1 MVDRRSA
8 ALRRKADKSAGI
20 SSNPAIAARQK
31 AAASMKRAGVQSLSG
46 LSGAQGQVAR
56 FKTEQNN
63 LRNEYNDTNTSE
75 ERKAEIVQDL
85 RGVSRDL
92 NNANRAAAI
101 NYVIR
106 TQGPGAV
113 LPGGG
118 LMGTD
123 AGQAFQDYRQ
133 QFRNNQ
139 GVFKA
144 QDPDLFKAVH
154 PNRATQLLTGV
165 GQAYKALSPM
175 GLIRNIGKISK
186 GEPLFEIESMKRNV
200 SESPS
205 RFKNFYSAYMKT
217 QNDKI
222 KDLVNKEADKVPLDP
237 GFTDATNILIDDTP
251 VSLVD
256 DVDVTT
262 GAIDNVDTI
271 TERFDPL
278 RQEEIARREGLEA
291 AAKEADLQRRFD
303 EKFDENYEQDVLGMD
318 RTADQEEDDDLNLTN
333 LYSLTQEPTI
343 TDDLVAGA
351 FEERDDVPGQTTEGI
366 REQIDINTADPNVDI
381 MTSDAFMGSDTF
393 PAGGVDRNLPDSF
406 YNTGLDMVGD
416 TAFPNTPGSQT
427 ALETIGGTGFPTMRF
442 NFAKGGSPEVF
453 NVLKLI
459 NDTMNDGQE

>member
-1 MVDRRSA
+1 MAKRKQYTGREA
-8 ALRRKADKSAGI
+8 ALATLRGASKFVPAATTNKNIQARKQAAG
-20 SSNPAIAARQK
+20 
-31 AAASMKRAGVQSLSG
+31 SMKKAGVQSLSG

-56 FKTEQNN
+56 FKTEQKN
-63 LRNEYNDTNTSE
+63 LRKQYNDPNTSE

-113 LPGGG
+113 TPDGG

-139 GVFKA
+139 GAFKS

-154 PNRATQLLTGV
+154 PNKAMQALSGL
-165 GQAYKALSPM
+165 GQAYGALSP
-175 GLIRNIGKISK
+175 LNLVKNIDKVK
-186 GEPLFEIESMKRNV
+186 RGEPLFEMQSMKKNI

-205 RFKNFYSAYMKT
+205 RFKDFYSAYMKT

-222 KDLVNKEADKVPLDP
+222 KDLVNKEADQTPLDP
-237 GFTDATNILIDDTP
+237 GFERLIDDTP
-251 VSLVD
+251 INVVD
-256 DVDVTT
+256 D
-262 GAIDNVDTI
+262 VDTI

-291 AAKEADLQRRFD
+291 AAKEDDLQRRFD
-303 EKFDENYEQDVLGMD
+303 EKFDENFEQDVLGMD

-333 LYSLTQEPTI
+333 IYSLTQEPTI

-351 FEERDDVPGQTTEGI
+351 FEERDDAPGQTTQGI

-381 MTSDAFMGSDTF
+381 MTSDAFMGDDTF
-393 PAGGVDRNLPDSF
+393 PAGVVDRNFPDSF
-406 YNTGLDMVGD
+406 YDTGLEMVGD
-416 TAFPNTPGSQT
+416 KAFPTTPGSQT
-427 ALETIGGTGFPTMRF
+427 ALETIGGTGFPTMRY

-453 NVLKLI
+453 DVLKLI

>member
-1 MVDRRSA
+1 MAKKEKITGRSA
-8 ALRRKADKSAGI
+8 AAGKIATKSPTFDRPDIDARR
-20 SSNPAIAARQK
+20 R
-31 AAASMKRAGVQSLSG
+31 AAASMKQAGVQSLSG

-56 FKTEQNN
+56 FKTEQNK
-63 LRNEYNDTNTSE
+63 LRNEYNDKNTSE

-139 GVFKA
+139 GDFKA

-154 PNRATQLLTGV
+154 PNRAMQALSGI

-175 GLIRNIGKISK
+175 GLVRNAGKILR
-186 GEPLFEIESMKRNV
+186 GEPLFEIESMKRNT

-205 RFKNFYSAYMKT
+205 RFKDFYSAYIKT

-222 KDLVNKEADKVPLDP
+222 KDLNNQAGDAVPMDP
-237 GFTDATNILIDDTP
+237 GFQRLIDDTP
-251 VSLVD
+251 VSVVD
-256 DVDVTT
+256 DVD
-262 GAIDNVDTI
+262 AITK
-271 TERFDPL
+271 RFDPL
-278 RQEEIARREGLEA
+278 RNMEDAQAQQDAMAMFGFKNPTA
-291 AAKEADLQRRFD
+291 
-303 EKFDENYEQDVLGMD
+303 EQFISTSMKSQFPPNIDVDGED
-318 RTADQEEDDDLNLTN
+318 INEDTTADQEEDDDLNLTN
-333 LYSLTQEPTI
+333 IYSLTQEPTI

-351 FEERDDVPGQTTEGI
+351 FEGEPGQTTEGI

-406 YNTGLDMVGD
+406 YPDTDLDLTDPNQKRAFD
-416 TAFPNTPGSQT
+416 TLN
-427 ALETIGGTGFPTMRF
+427 R
-442 NFAKGGSPEVF
+442 AKGGSVDVF

-459 NDTMNDGQE
+459 NDTMNDGQT

>member
-1 MVDRRSA
+1 MTARDKAIARQAGVKVDMPKGIADRR
-8 ALRRKADKSAGI
+8 
-20 SSNPAIAARQK
+20 
-31 AAASMKRAGVQSLSG
+31 AAAATMKQSGVQSLSG

-56 FKTEQNN
+56 FKTEQNE
-63 LRNEYNDTNTSE
+63 LRKQYNDPKTSE
-75 ERKAEIVQDL
+75 ERKEEIVQDL

-139 GVFKA
+139 GAFKS
-144 QDPDLFKAVH
+144 QDPDLFKEVH
-154 PNRATQLLTGV
+154 PNRLLQLASGI

-175 GLIRNIGKISK
+175 GLVRNAGKILR
-186 GEPLFEIESMKRNV
+186 GEPLFEIESMKRNT

-205 RFKNFYSAYMKT
+205 RFKDFYSAYMKT

-222 KDLVNKEADKVPLDP
+222 KDLVNKEADQVPLDP
-237 GFTDATNILIDDTP
+237 GFQRLIDDTP
-251 VSLVD
+251 VSIVD

-262 GAIDNVDTI
+262 GAMDDVDTI
-271 TERFDPL
+271 TQRFDPL
-278 RQEEIARREGLEA
+278 RQEEEARRKELETQA
-291 AAKEADLQRRFD
+291 RFD
-303 EKFDENYEQDVLGMD
+303 NLIDTINADDGRLSPNVD
-318 RTADQEEDDDLNLTN
+318 TTADQEEDDDLDLTN

-351 FEERDDVPGQTTEGI
+351 FETRDDEPGQTTEGI

-406 YNTGLDMVGD
+406 YPDTDLDLTDPNQKRAFD
-416 TAFPNTPGSQT
+416 TLN
-427 ALETIGGTGFPTMRF
+427 R
-442 NFAKGGSPEVF
+442 AKGGSVDVF

-459 NDTMNDGQE
+459 NDTMNDGQT

>member
-1 MVDRRSA
+1 MAKKEKVTGRSA
-8 ALRRKADKSAGI
+8 AAGKIATKSPTFDRPDIDARR
-20 SSNPAIAARQK
+20 R
-31 AAASMKRAGVQSLSG
+31 AAASMKQAGVQSLSG

-56 FKTEQNN
+56 FKTEQNK
-63 LRNEYNDTNTSE
+63 LRKEYNDKDTSE
-75 ERKAEIVQDL
+75 ERKQEIIQDL

-139 GVFKA
+139 GDFKA

-154 PNRATQLLTGV
+154 PNRLLQLAGGI

-186 GEPLFEIESMKRNV
+186 GEPLFEIESMKRNT

-205 RFKNFYSAYMKT
+205 RFKDFYSAYMKT

-222 KDLVNKEADKVPLDP
+222 KDLNNQAGDAVPMDP
-237 GFTDATNILIDDTP
+237 GFQRLIDDTP
-251 VSLVD
+251 VSVVD

-262 GAIDNVDTI
+262 GAIDDVDTI

-278 RQEEIARREGLEA
+278 RQDEELRRKELETQA
-291 AAKEADLQRRFD
+291 RFD
-303 EKFDENYEQDVLGMD
+303 NLIDTINADDGRLSPNVD
-318 RTADQEEDDDLNLTN
+318 TTADQEEDDDLDLTN
-333 LYSLTQEPTI
+333 LYSLTQQPTI
-343 TDDLVAGA
+343 TDDLIAGA

-393 PAGGVDRNLPDSF
+393 PAGGVDVFGRNMED
-406 YNTGLDMVGD
+406 LDLRD
-416 TAFPNTPGSQT
+416 PNQKRAF
-427 ALETIGGTGFPTMRF
+427 ETLSNF
-442 NFAKGGSPEVF
+442 NNMKKGGSVDVF
-453 NVLKLI
+453 NTLKLI
-459 NDTMNDGQE
+459 NDTMNDGQT

>member
-1 MVDRRSA
+1 MAMTARDKAIARSAGVRVDEPKGISDRRA
-8 ALRRKADKSAGI
+8 
-20 SSNPAIAARQK
+20 
-31 AAASMKRAGVQSLSG
+31 AAASMKQAGVQSLSG

-56 FKTEQNN
+56 FKTEQNE
-63 LRNEYNDTNTSE
+63 LRKEYNDKNTSD

-106 TQGPGAV
+106 TQGPEAV

-139 GVFKA
+139 GAFKS

-154 PNRATQLLTGV
+154 PNRALQALGGITK
-165 GQAYKALSPM
+165 AYKALSPM
-175 GLIRNIGKISK
+175 GLVRNAGKILR
-186 GEPLFEIESMKRNV
+186 GEPLFEIESMKRNT

-205 RFKNFYSAYMKT
+205 RFKDFYSAYMKT

-222 KDLVNKEADKVPLDP
+222 KDLNNQAGDAVPMDP
-237 GFTDATNILIDDTP
+237 GFERLIDDTP
-251 VSLVD
+251 INLVD

-278 RQEEIARREGLEA
+278 RQDEEARRKELETQA
-291 AAKEADLQRRFD
+291 RFD
-303 EKFDENYEQDVLGMD
+303 NLIDTINADDGRLSPNVD
-318 RTADQEEDDDLNLTN
+318 TTADQEEDDDLDLTN
-333 LYSLTQEPTI
+333 LYSLTQQPTI

-406 YNTGLDMVGD
+406 YPETDINLSVGD
-416 TAFPNTPGSQT
+416 QRRAFDILNK
-427 ALETIGGTGFPTMRF
+427 
-442 NFAKGGSPEVF
+442 AKGGSVDVF
-453 NVLKLI
+453 NTLKLI
-459 NDTMNDGQE
+459 NDTMNDGQT

>member
-1 MVDRRSA
+1 MANGSSTQRRRVEQVRRQQAINDRKRA
-8 ALRRKADKSAGI
+8 AQEMRK
-20 SSNPAIAARQK
+20 
-31 AAASMKRAGVQSLSG
+31 AGVQSLSG

-56 FKTEQNN
+56 FKSEQDN
-63 LRNEYNDTNTSE
+63 LRKQYNDPKTSE

-106 TQGPGAV
+106 TQGPQAV

-118 LMGTD
+118 LAGTD

-133 QFRNNQ
+133 TFRNNQ
-139 GVFKA
+139 GAFKE

-154 PNRATQLLTGV
+154 PNRAMQALSGIT
-165 GQAYKALSPM
+165 QAYKNLSPM
-175 GLIRNIGKISK
+175 GLVRNINKIRS
-186 GEPLFEIESMKRNV
+186 GEPLFEIESMKRNT

-205 RFKNFYSAYMKT
+205 RFKDFYSAYMKT

-222 KDLVNKEADKVPLDP
+222 KDLNNQAGDAVPIDP
-237 GFTDATNILIDDTP
+237 GFQRLIDDTP
-251 VSLVD
+251 VSIVD
-256 DVDVTT
+256 D
-262 GAIDNVDTI
+262 IDAI
-271 TERFDPL
+271 TESFDPL
-278 RQEEIARREGLEA
+278 RQDEIARREALEQRAELEA
-291 AAKEADLQRRFD
+291 SKQRFD
-303 EKFDENYEQDVLGMD
+303 AEIDDRLVDMGIMD
-318 RTADQEEDDDLNLTN
+318 PNEDTTADQEEDDDLNLTN
-333 LYSLTQEPTI
+333 LYSLTQQPTI
-343 TDDLVAGA
+343 TDDLIAGA

-406 YNTGLDMVGD
+406 YPDTDLDLTDPNQRRAFD
-416 TAFPNTPGSQT
+416 TLN
-427 ALETIGGTGFPTMRF
+427 R
-442 NFAKGGSPEVF
+442 AKGGSVDVF

-459 NDTMNDGQE
+459 NDTMNDGQT